1 MNKQWLEYSN
11 KQKVKFEEE
20 QMELQLLVGTNLVQ
34 LSQLEGID
42 SDKYNMVCQSV
53 FEQKHMYLAQNVLYL
68 ACSSL
73 HNGANC

>member
-42 SDKYNMVCQSV
+42 SDKYNMVCQ
-53 FEQKHMYLAQNVLYL
+53 
-68 ACSSL
+68 
-73 HNGANC
+73 